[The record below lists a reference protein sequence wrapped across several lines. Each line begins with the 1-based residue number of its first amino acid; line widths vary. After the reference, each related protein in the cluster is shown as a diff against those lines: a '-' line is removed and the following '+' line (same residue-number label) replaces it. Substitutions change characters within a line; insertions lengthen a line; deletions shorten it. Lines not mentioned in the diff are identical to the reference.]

1 MGDKSLPLATWRG
14 RGPQSFGSA
23 PPPPHQPSPGGSAS
37 ATPPQGGSDMRCI
50 RRSSITPPGRREGAA
65 RSRAGGGTN
74 TPPRRISL
82 ARAEKPWRR
91 RSSVCGIP
99 AGLMAHT
106 LPIAWDIYRA
116 GINYGCV
123 SHFLLAGPPPGR
135 AYHSRKN
142 GRSLMK
148 MNHEWTRINTK
159 TDGPPST
166 TCGTK
171 MLLQFCALGVPLTS
185 CPCWIGETPL
195 DKPSCISCP
204 DVNQGSTHDRPRDQT
219 PGIVEGR
226 FLMVDWR

>member
-23 PPPPHQPSPGGSAS
+23 PPHRISLRLAARLLRLPLKGGVICKPCSAC
-37 ATPPQGGSDMRCI
+37 TR
-50 RRSSITPPGRREGAA
+50 PGRSPQSSRWGA
-65 RSRAGGGTN
+65 N
-74 TPPRRISL
+74 IPPRERISL

-171 MLLQFCALGVPLTS
+171 MLLQFCALGVPL
-185 CPCWIGETPL
+185 
-195 DKPSCISCP
+195 
-204 DVNQGSTHDRPRDQT
+204 V
-219 PGIVEGR
+219 
-226 FLMVDWR
+226 